1 MMAGKWIDLFIIIA
15 FAIAIWRG
23 FRRGII
29 REIFSLF
36 GVLLAVAIGFYRH
49 EELSLHLMARFPL
62 GQGAALLIA
71 FLILVI
77 GISLVAKFIGYL
89 WGKVVKFTPFAV
101 LDGILGATFGTI
113 KVLAIVI
120 ALVLMLHSLNVE
132 SVEDMLAESSVV
144 QQIDTLWPHLRLSL
158 EQAWPE
164 TWAKPGWL
172 FPQPN
177 FDDLSFS

>member
-1 MMAGKWIDLFIIIA
+1 MAGKWIDLFIIIA

-89 WGKVVKFTPFAV
+89 WGKSSNS
-101 LDGILGATFGTI
+101 
-113 KVLAIVI
+113 
-120 ALVLMLHSLNVE
+120 LHLPC
-132 SVEDMLAESSVV
+132 LTESSEQLLV
-144 QQIDTLWPHLRLSL
+144 QL
-158 EQAWPE
+158 
-164 TWAKPGWL
+164 KC
-172 FPQPN
+172 
-177 FDDLSFS
+177 